1 MDKNNIK
8 IKIKSDQNNICCDC
22 KCHENENKNN
32 IKNNINITSENDCM
46 TSDFPTEAEMKE
58 MISRMCR

>member
-1 MDKNNIK
+1 MDTNNIK

-22 KCHENENKNN
+22 KCHKNN
-32 IKNNINITSENDCM
+32 IKDNIKISNDCM
-46 TSDFPTEAEMKE
+46 TIDFPTEAEMKE